1 MRNTP
6 LKAFVKSPIKHS
18 EKDHKAEHVKKDDK
32 TGLVNKLKE
41 AQKKIP
47 KIY

>member
-18 EKDHKAEHVKKDDK
+18 EKEHKAEHDK
-32 TGLVNKLKE
+32 ESSTLGEKLKKF
-41 AQKKIP
+41 QRKIRR
-47 KIY
+47 

>member
-6 LKAFVKSPIKHS
+6 LKAFVKSPLKHS
-18 EKDHKAEHVKKDDK
+18 EKDHKAEHAKKAK
-32 TGLVNKLKE
+32 KGLFKKLEE